1 MFINTIVIIITR
13 RGHNNYRT
21 TNSMPSV
28 CVYIYIYICMYV
40 YTPIHTHTYNNNN
53 SDNNNKNN
61 AARGAPVEALRHRA
75 VVRAERRGHP
85 AYSLFAY

>member
-1 MFINTIVIIITR
+1 
-13 RGHNNYRT
+13 
-21 TNSMPSV
+21 
-28 CVYIYIYICMYV
+28 MYV
-40 YTPIHTHTYNNNN
+40 YTPIHTYTYNRNNNDNNNN
-53 SDNNNKNN
+53 NN